1 METADTGAA
10 EYVSL
15 RRGDSLSWE
24 DLAELASDAGAES
37 ALLSLFVTAE
47 FTVLF
52 IVRAGWDAPRVIQA
66 SLSAAR
72 WEDAQ
77 RRLFREVA
85 RSFGSSR
92 LEQTWDVQLQSL
104 LREAAPYVAG
114 ASRLV
119 VAPMAAGH
127 LLPWSL
133 LADRAGWRGPDGSV
147 PAVVTL
153 PALGLLPR
161 LRRHP
166 VRSAGPVLVVGDPA
180 VTSATPRRKPAVSR
194 PSSGLCHCSVPTRPE
209 NGFCG
214 TLARRQ
220 PSTLLR
226 TPPSSADRRCDLA
239 SCSPTA

>member
-85 RSFGSSR
+85 PLVRQQPPRANLGCPAAVAATR
-92 LEQTWDVQLQSL
+92 GGAVCR
-104 LREAAPYVAG
+104 REP
-114 ASRLV
+114 
-119 VAPMAAGH
+119 
-127 LLPWSL
+127 
-133 LADRAGWRGPDGSV
+133 PDSW
-147 PAVVTL
+147 
-153 PALGLLPR
+153 
-161 LRRHP
+161 
-166 VRSAGPVLVVGDPA
+166 
-180 VTSATPRRKPAVSR
+180 
-194 PSSGLCHCSVPTRPE
+194 
-209 NGFCG
+209 
-214 TLARRQ
+214 
-220 PSTLLR
+220 
-226 TPPSSADRRCDLA
+226 
-239 SCSPTA
+239 